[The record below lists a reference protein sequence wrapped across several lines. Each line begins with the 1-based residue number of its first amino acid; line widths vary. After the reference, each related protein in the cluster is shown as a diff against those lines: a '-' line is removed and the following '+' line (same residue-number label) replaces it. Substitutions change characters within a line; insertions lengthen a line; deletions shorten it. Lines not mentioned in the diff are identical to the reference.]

1 MKKQLFALALAAMM
15 LPGTALA
22 ETTPAENTSPNS
34 FYERAHAIIYGNQ
47 SDGAENTPASSSTDA
62 TTNKDSQDPADLA
75 IEEDAPRPVNPE
87 DAATT
92 EASQPATDTFDTAPA
107 STAPQRK
114 SKRSRKAKAVLPR
127 YVHLLDDGGL
137 SYDLDTR
144 RTRWIALP
152 HNTSEYI
159 LDTWVKL
166 TPNVS
171 DEEAAESGDYSYPP
185 KYYLA
190 HYYIRPKTQQ
200 IQFLSELEVSGGRP
214 DNTVK
219 GRGYMSQ
226 NWEDLTPGSI
236 EDDIYRGTMDIY
248 KKYKDRWTTLF
259 GGDYSG
265 PRNVRDFLEE
275 YLRISI

>member
-144 RTRWIALP
+144 STRWIALP

-214 DNTVK
+214 NNEAQ
-219 GRGYMSQ
+219 GRSYMAQ
-226 NWEDLTPGSI
+226 NWEDLIPDSI
-236 EDDIYRGTMDIY
+236 EDTIYHGTLSVI
-248 KKYKDRWTTLF
+248 KEHKDKWSRIF
-259 GGDYSG
+259 GSSYTG
-265 PRNVRDFLEE
+265 PRKVSDFIEE